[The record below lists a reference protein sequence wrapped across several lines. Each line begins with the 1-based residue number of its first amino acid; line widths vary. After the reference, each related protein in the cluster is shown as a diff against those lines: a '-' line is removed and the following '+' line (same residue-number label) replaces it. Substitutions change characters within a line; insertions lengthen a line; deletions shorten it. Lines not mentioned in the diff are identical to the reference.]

1 MTASTSRRRLRAPT
15 SSDNMSSDPIRHYD
29 RTWEEIEEMLELA
42 IERKQKWK
50 DWFEQC
56 REDSDREGMME
67 AARNSKALDGVIKC
81 LKWTLGEEGVPHPLD

>member
-1 MTASTSRRRLRAPT
+1 
-15 SSDNMSSDPIRHYD
+15 MSSDPVRHYD

-56 REDSDREGMME
+56 REDGERDGMME

-81 LKWTLGEEGVPHPLD
+81 LKWTLGEEGVVHPLD